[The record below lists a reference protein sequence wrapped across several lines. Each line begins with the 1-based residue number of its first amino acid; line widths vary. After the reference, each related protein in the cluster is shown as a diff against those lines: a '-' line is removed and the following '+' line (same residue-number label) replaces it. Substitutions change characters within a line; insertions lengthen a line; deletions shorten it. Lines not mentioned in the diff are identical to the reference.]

1 MSVAFP
7 EVAVGGG
14 SVGARIT
21 SRTRR
26 GSGATGRP
34 RRATS
39 LLSVGVLAAA
49 LALAACS
56 SGTGAP
62 GDCDTDRGTLAVG
75 LIAPL
80 SGPLANIGLGMR
92 DSADLAVRQANARC
106 AVPGY
111 RLELQARDDRADP
124 PTGAAAARDLAT
136 NPNLIGVVGTYNS
149 STAQAVQPVLG
160 DAGIVQVSPGN
171 TNVSLTRGVNPVT
184 APLRQYQTYFR
195 VVATDAVQGP
205 AAADHLAA
213 LGRTRVAVVS
223 DGQTYGEGIADEF
236 VKQLGTRGGDALMRM
251 TLPAGSPPDAAVAA
265 ISRARPQA
273 VFYGG
278 EYPDAGPLSRAL
290 TDLGVPLVGGDG
302 IVDPDYAAAGGR
314 DGDLGTSVG
323 PPTET
328 LPGAKTFT
336 DAYRAAGY
344 RESYGQYGAY
354 SFDATDVVVG
364 SVATVL
370 GRDGGGAEWSPARR
384 GSVAQAVQAY
394 DGDGVTG
401 PISFDRFGDVG
412 TDAVT
417 VYRLVGGRWIPDRT
431 QP

>member
-1 MSVAFP
+1 VSVAFP
-7 EVAVGGG
+7 EVVVGGG

-21 SRTRR
+21 RRTR
-26 GSGATGRP
+26 GSGAPRGP
-34 RRATS
+34 RRTAC
-39 LLSVGVLAAA
+39 LLGVTVVAAA
-49 LALAACS
+49 LALAGCS
-56 SGTGAP
+56 SKPAGAP

-92 DSADLAVRQANARC
+92 DSADLAVRQANERC
-106 AVPGY
+106 AIPGY
-111 RLELQARDDRADP
+111 RIELQARDDRADP
-124 PTGAAAARDLAT
+124 PTGAAAARELAA
-136 NPNLIGVVGTYNS
+136 NPSLIGVVGTYNS

-213 LGRTRVAVVS
+213 LGRNRVAVVS
-223 DGQTYGEGIADEF
+223 DGQTYGDGIADEF
-236 VKQLGTRGGDALMRM
+236 VKQLGTRGGDVVMRM

-265 ISRARPQA
+265 VSRARPQA

-290 TDLGVPLVGGDG
+290 SGLGVPLVGGDG
-302 IVDPDYAAAGGR
+302 IVDPDYATAGGR

-328 LPGAKTFT
+328 LPGASAFVN
-336 DAYRAAGY
+336 AYRAAGY
-344 RESYGQYGAY
+344 REGYGQYGAF
-354 SFDATDVVVG
+354 SFDAANVVVG
-364 SVATVL
+364 SVAGVVN
-370 GRDGGGAEWSPARR
+370 RGGAEWSPDLR
-384 GSVAQAVQAY
+384 GAVGQAVQSY
-394 DGDGVTG
+394 DADGVTG

>member
-1 MSVAFP
+1 M
-7 EVAVGGG
+7 G
-14 SVGARIT
+14 GARMT
-21 SRTRR
+21 GRARWGSGRTR
-26 GSGATGRP
+26 ATG
-34 RRATS
+34 
-39 LLSVGVLAAA
+39 LLTAAVVAAA
-49 LALAACS
+49 LALAGCS
-56 SGTGAP
+56 GSGAAN
-62 GDCDTDRGTLAVG
+62 GDCDTSEGTLAVG

-92 DSADLAVRQANARC
+92 DSADLAVRQADERC
-106 AVPGY
+106 AIPGY
-111 RLELQARDDRADP
+111 RLELQSRDDKGDP
-124 PTGAAAARDLAT
+124 PTGAAAARELAA
-136 NPNLIGVVGTYNS
+136 NPDLIGVVGTYNS
-149 STAQAVQPVLG
+149 STAQTVQPVLG

-171 TNVSLTRGVNPVT
+171 TNVSLTRGANPVT

-205 AAADHLAA
+205 AAADQLAA
-213 LGRTRVAVVS
+213 QGRSRVAVVS

-236 VKQLGTRGGDALMRM
+236 VKQLGTRGGDVVMRM

-265 ISRARPQA
+265 INRARPQA

-290 TDLGVPLVGGDG
+290 TGLGVPLVGGDG

-314 DGDLGTSVG
+314 DGDLATSVG

-328 LPGAKTFT
+328 LPGAKAFL

-344 RESYGQYGAY
+344 RESYGQYGAF
-354 SFDATDVVVG
+354 SFDAANVVIG
-364 SVATVL
+364 SVGGVVAN
-370 GRDGGGAEWSPARR
+370 RGGGAWSPQLRPA
-384 GSVAQAVQAY
+384 VDQAVQAY
-394 DGDGVTG
+394 DADGVTG

-417 VYRLVGGRWIPDRT
+417 MYRLLGGRWIPARA

>member
-1 MSVAFP
+1 
-7 EVAVGGG
+7 VGGRVDAG
-14 SVGARIT
+14 I
-21 SRTRR
+21 
-26 GSGATGRP
+26 P
-34 RRATS
+34 RRAGRTGARRRRSAS
-39 LLSVGVLAAA
+39 LLAVTVVGAA
-49 LALAACS
+49 LALAGCS
-56 SGTGAP
+56 GSGGA
-62 GDCDTDRGTLAVG
+62 GGACDTGQGTLAVG

-92 DSADLAVRQANARC
+92 DSADLAVRQANERC

-111 RLELQARDDRADP
+111 RIELQSRDDKGDP
-124 PTGAAAARDLAT
+124 PTGAAAAKDLAA
-136 NPNLIGVVGTYNS
+136 NPDLIGVVGTYNS
-149 STAQAVQPVLG
+149 STAQTVQPVLG

-171 TNVSLTRGVNPVT
+171 TNVSLTRGANPVT

-195 VVATDAVQGP
+195 VVASDAVQGP
-205 AAADHLAA
+205 AAADHLAS

-236 VKQLGTRGGDALMRM
+236 VKQLGTRGGEVVLRM
-251 TLPAGSPPDAAVAA
+251 TLRAGAAPAAAVAA
-265 ISRARPQA
+265 VGRTNPQA

-290 TDLGVPLVGGDG
+290 TGLGIPLMGGDG

-328 LPGAKTFT
+328 LPGAKGFL

-344 RESYGQYGAY
+344 RESYGQYGAF
-354 SFDATDVVVG
+354 SFDATNVVLG
-364 SVATVL
+364 SVATVVTN
-370 GRDGGGAEWSPARR
+370 RGGGEWSTALRPA
-384 GSVAQAVQAY
+384 VDQAVQAY

-412 TDAVT
+412 SDAVT
-417 VYRLVGGRWIPDRT
+417 MYRLVGGRWIPDRA

>member
-21 SRTRR
+21 RRTRP
-26 GSGATGRP
+26 GGGATARP
-34 RRATS
+34 RRTAS
-39 LLSVGVLAAA
+39 LLTIGILAAA
-49 LALAACS
+49 LALSACS
-56 SGTGAP
+56 SGSSGAP

-92 DSADLAVRQANARC
+92 NSADLAVRQANERC

-124 PTGAAAARDLAT
+124 PTGAAAARELAA
-136 NPNLIGVVGTYNS
+136 NPSLIGVVGTYNS

-184 APLRQYQTYFR
+184 APLRQYGTYFR

-236 VKQLGTRGGDALMRM
+236 VKQLGTRGGDVTLRM
-251 TLPAGSPPDAAVAA
+251 TLPAGSPPDAAVSA

-290 TDLGVPLVGGDG
+290 NGLGIPLVGGDG

-328 LPGAKTFT
+328 LPGATAFIA
-336 DAYRAAGY
+336 AYRAAGF
-344 RESYGQYGAY
+344 REAYGQYGAF
-354 SFDATDVVVG
+354 SFDAADVVIG
-364 SVATVL
+364 STAAAVA
-370 GRDGGGAEWSPARR
+370 RGGGEWSPALR
-384 GSVAQAVQAY
+384 GAVDQAVQAY
-394 DGDGVTG
+394 DADGVTG
-401 PISFDRFGDVG
+401 PFSFDRFGDVG

-417 VYRLVGGRWIPDRT
+417 MYRLVGGRWIPDRT

>member
-1 MSVAFP
+1 M
-7 EVAVGGG
+7 GGG
-14 SVGARIT
+14 SVRARTI

-26 GSGATGRP
+26 GSGS
-34 RRATS
+34 RRAAG
-39 LLSVGVLAAA
+39 LLTVTVVAAA
-49 LALAACS
+49 LALAGCS
-56 SGTGAP
+56 TGSGGTN
-62 GDCDTDRGTLAVG
+62 GDCDTGQGTLAVG

-80 SGPLANIGLGMR
+80 SGPLANIGLGMEN
-92 DSADLAVRQANARC
+92 SADLAVRQANERC
-106 AVPGY
+106 AIPGY
-111 RLELQARDDRADP
+111 RLELQSRDDKGDP
-124 PTGAAAARDLAT
+124 PTGAAAARDLAA
-136 NPNLIGVVGTYNS
+136 NPDLIGVVGTYNS
-149 STAQAVQPVLG
+149 STAQTVQPVLG
-160 DAGIVQVSPGN
+160 DAGIVQISPGN
-171 TNVSLTRGVNPVT
+171 TNVSLTRGANPVT

-236 VKQLGTRGGDALMRM
+236 VKQLATRGGDVVLRM
-251 TLPAGSPPDAAVAA
+251 TLPAGSPPAAAVAA
-265 ISRARPQA
+265 ISRADPQA

-290 TDLGVPLVGGDG
+290 TGLGVPLMGGDG
-302 IVDPDYAAAGGR
+302 IVDPDYATAGGR

-328 LPGAKTFT
+328 LPGAKGFI

-344 RESYGQYGAY
+344 RESYGQYGAF
-354 SFDATDVVVG
+354 SFDAANVIMG
-364 SVATVL
+364 SVASVMNDR
-370 GRDGGGAEWSPARR
+370 GSGEWSPDLRSA
-384 GSVAQAVQAY
+384 VDQAVQAY
-394 DGDGVTG
+394 DADGVTG

-417 VYRLVGGRWIPDRT
+417 MYRLLGGRWVPDRT

>member
-1 MSVAFP
+1 MVDRSAHGSP
-7 EVAVGGG
+7 AGRGGG
-14 SVGARIT
+14 AGP
-21 SRTRR
+21 
-26 GSGATGRP
+26 GRP

-39 LLSVGVLAAA
+39 LLAVGVLAGA

-56 SGTGAP
+56 SGASGTAGE
-62 GDCDTDRGTLAVG
+62 CDTDRGTLAVG

-92 DSADLAVRQANARC
+92 DSADLAVRQANEHC

-124 PTGAAAARDLAT
+124 STGAAAARELAT
-136 NPNLIGVVGTYNS
+136 YPDLVGVVGTYNS

-171 TNVSLTRGVNPVT
+171 TNVSLTRGVNPVA

-236 VKQLGTRGGDALMRM
+236 VKQLGTRGGDAVMRM

-278 EYPDAGPLSRAL
+278 EYPDAGPLSKAL
-290 TDLGVPLVGGDG
+290 SGLGVPLVGGDG

-323 PPTET
+323 PPTEA
-328 LPGAKTFT
+328 LPGATTFIT
-336 DAYRAAGY
+336 AYRAAGF
-344 RESYGQYGAY
+344 REGYGQYGAF
-354 SFDATDVVVG
+354 SFDATNVVVG
-364 SVATVL
+364 ATATAL
-370 GRDGGGAEWSPARR
+370 GRSGGEWSADLRR
-384 GSVAQAVQAY
+384 TVAQAAQAY
-394 DGDGVTG
+394 DADGITG

>member
-1 MSVAFP
+1 VTGRA
-7 EVAVGGG
+7 GGTG
-14 SVGARIT
+14 TGP
-21 SRTRR
+21 RR
-26 GSGATGRP
+26 GAT
-34 RRATS
+34 
-39 LLSVGVLAAA
+39 LLAVTVVAAA
-49 LALAACS
+49 LALAGCS
-56 SGTGAP
+56 TGSGGP
-62 GDCDTDRGTLAVG
+62 GDCDTSRGTLALG

-92 DSADLAVRQANARC
+92 NSADLAVRQANDRC
-106 AVPGY
+106 AIPGY
-111 RLELQARDDRADP
+111 RLELQSRDDRGDP
-124 PTGAAAARDLAT
+124 PTGAAVAKDLAG
-136 NPNLIGVVGTYNS
+136 NPDVIGVVGTYNS
-149 STAQAVQPVLG
+149 STAQTVQPVLG

-171 TNVSLTRGVNPVT
+171 TNVSLTRGANPVT

-236 VKQLGTRGGDALMRM
+236 TKQLGTRGGDVVLRM
-251 TLPAGSPPDAAVAA
+251 TLPAGSPPAAAVAA
-265 ISRARPQA
+265 ISRSNPQA

-290 TDLGVPLVGGDG
+290 AGLGVPLMGGDG
-302 IVDPDYAAAGGR
+302 IVDPDYATEGGR

-328 LPGAKTFT
+328 LSGAKAFIE
-336 DAYRAAGY
+336 AYRAAGY
-344 RESYGQYGAY
+344 REGYGQYGAF
-354 SFDATDVVVG
+354 SFDAANVVLG
-364 SVATVL
+364 SVGTVVAN
-370 GRDGGGAEWSPARR
+370 RGGGEWSAELRPA
-384 GSVAQAVQAY
+384 VDQAVQAY
-394 DGDGVTG
+394 DADGITG

-412 TDAVT
+412 SDAVT
-417 VYRLVGGRWIPDRT
+417 MYRLVGGRWIPDRA

>member
-21 SRTRR
+21 RRTRAAR
-26 GSGATGRP
+26 GATGRP
-34 RRATS
+34 RRTAS
-39 LLSVGVLAAA
+39 LLAVGFLAAG
-49 LALAACS
+49 LALSACS
-56 SGTGAP
+56 SGSSGAP
-62 GDCDTDRGTLAVG
+62 GDCDTDRGTLTVG

-92 DSADLAVRQANARC
+92 NSADLAVRQANQHC

-124 PTGAAAARDLAT
+124 PTGAAAARELAA
-136 NPNLIGVVGTYNS
+136 NPSLIGVVGTYNS

-184 APLRQYQTYFR
+184 APLRQYATYFR

-236 VKQLGTRGGDALMRM
+236 VKQLGTRGGDVTTRM
-251 TLPAGSPPDAAVAA
+251 TLPAGSPPDVAVSA

-290 TDLGVPLVGGDG
+290 SGLGIPLVGGDG

-328 LPGAKTFT
+328 LPGATAFIA
-336 DAYRAAGY
+336 AYRAAGFHDG
-344 RESYGQYGAY
+344 YGQYGAF
-354 SFDATDVVVG
+354 SFDAADVVIG
-364 SVATVL
+364 STATAL
-370 GRDGGGAEWSPARR
+370 ARGGGEWSPALR
-384 GSVAQAVQAY
+384 GGLDQAVQAY
-394 DGDGVTG
+394 DADGVTG

-417 VYRLVGGRWIPDRT
+417 MYRLVGGRWIPDRT

>member
-14 SVGARIT
+14 SVGTRIT
-21 SRTRR
+21 RRDRQGSDVPQRRRRT
-26 GSGATGRP
+26 A
-34 RRATS
+34 S
-39 LLSVGVLAAA
+39 LLAVGVLAAT
-49 LALAACS
+49 LGLAACS
-56 SGTGAP
+56 SGASGAA

-92 DSADLAVRQANARC
+92 DSADLAVRQANERC

-124 PTGAAAARDLAT
+124 PTGAAAARELAA
-136 NPNLIGVVGTYNS
+136 NPDLIGVVGTYNS

-171 TNVSLTRGVNPVT
+171 TNVSLTRGVNPVA

-236 VKQLGTRGGDALMRM
+236 VKQLGTRGGDAVMRM
-251 TLPAGSPPDAAVAA
+251 TLPAGSRPDAAVAA

-278 EYPDAGPLSRAL
+278 EYPDAGPLSKAL
-290 TDLGVPLVGGDG
+290 SGLGVPLVGGDG

-328 LPGAKTFT
+328 LPGATAFIT
-336 DAYRAAGY
+336 AYRAAGY
-344 RESYGQYGAY
+344 RESYGQYGAF
-354 SFDATDVVVG
+354 SFDAANV
-364 SVATVL
+364 VL
-370 GRDGGGAEWSPARR
+370 GATTSALNRGGGEWSADLRR
-384 GSVAQAVQAY
+384 SVAQAVQAY
-394 DGDGVTG
+394 AADGVTG

-417 VYRLVGGRWIPDRT
+417 MYRLVGGRWIPDRT